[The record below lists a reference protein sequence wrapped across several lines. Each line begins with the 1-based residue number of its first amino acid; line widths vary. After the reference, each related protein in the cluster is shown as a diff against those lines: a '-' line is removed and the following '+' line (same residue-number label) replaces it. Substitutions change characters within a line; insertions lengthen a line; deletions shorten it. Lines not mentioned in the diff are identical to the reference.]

1 MKLSMFLKGQPG
13 SENKCSKFKAC
24 VGRFITGTTKNRDE
38 GKHYVFLSQCGIKV
52 FYFHF
57 YQTNPIFYQDSP

>member
-13 SENKCSKFKAC
+13 SENKCSKLKTC
-24 VGRFITGTTKNRDE
+24 VGRFITGRTKNRDE
-38 GKHYVFLSQCGIKV
+38 GKHCVFLSQCGINV

-57 YQTNPIFYQDSP
+57 YQPT